1 VEFRVHFTLYNIPHF
16 SSQEEM
22 RVQGKNRK
30 KKPIKTNLVFHLHFV
45 VYFLQLSK
53 VLQAAHSDVSILLRM
68 AEHVK
73 NFVIVL

>member
-1 VEFRVHFTLYNIPHF
+1 MEFRVHFTLYNIPHF

-22 RVQGKNRK
+22 RVQGEK
-30 KKPIKTNLVFHLHFV
+30 KTIKTNLVFHLHFV

-73 NFVIVL
+73 NVVIVL